1 MDGDTLG
8 HRAEILETL
17 IRQSNLKQQVFD
29 NTFAAFGQLKE
40 CLLEMA
46 SEFDD
51 ELEGKL
57 DKRVRIEYRDR
68 GKYEAQ
74 IQIAGEMLIF
84 MMHTNVFDFDA
95 SHPVSSVPY
104 VRDDHSRSYCGMIK
118 IYNFL
123 SDSFRY
129 NRNGDEGY
137 LIGRLFINTDKSF
150 FVEGKNQERYNF
162 RHFGAAR
169 IDREAII
176 DILESAIEYALDF
189 DLFVPPYSSVKTAT
203 VEQFNTKMEIS
214 KFPTGKRMGFDFDV
228 DETIPEIRKEKSG
241 NPDENF

>member
-17 IRQSNLKQQVFD
+17 IRKSNLKQQVFD

-95 SHPVSSVPY
+95 SRPV
-104 VRDDHSRSYCGMIK
+104 
-118 IYNFL
+118 
-123 SDSFRY
+123 
-129 NRNGDEGY
+129 
-137 LIGRLFINTDKSF
+137 
-150 FVEGKNQERYNF
+150 
-162 RHFGAAR
+162 
-169 IDREAII
+169 
-176 DILESAIEYALDF
+176 
-189 DLFVPPYSSVKTAT
+189 
-203 VEQFNTKMEIS
+203 
-214 KFPTGKRMGFDFDV
+214 
-228 DETIPEIRKEKSG
+228 RKVSC
-241 NPDENF
+241 